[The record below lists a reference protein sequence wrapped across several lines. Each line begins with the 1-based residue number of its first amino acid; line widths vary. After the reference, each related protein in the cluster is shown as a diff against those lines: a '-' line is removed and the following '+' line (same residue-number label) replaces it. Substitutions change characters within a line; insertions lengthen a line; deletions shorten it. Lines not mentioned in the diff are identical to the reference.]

1 MWVWQHPEW
10 LDYVCNASA
19 FAGRVQAFYRSAE
32 RIAGQVEALSAH
44 NQENAVADL
53 MLSEAITTSAIK
65 GENLDRDLVRSALL
79 KLLGH
84 ETIKERSI
92 A

>member
-10 LDYVCNASA
+10 PDYVYNASA
-19 FAGRVQAFYRSAE
+19 FAGR
-32 RIAGQVEALSAH
+32 VEALSAH
-44 NQENAVADL
+44 NQENAVVDL

-65 GENLDRDLVRSALL
+65 GENLDRDLVRLALL
-79 KLLGH
+79 KLLGR